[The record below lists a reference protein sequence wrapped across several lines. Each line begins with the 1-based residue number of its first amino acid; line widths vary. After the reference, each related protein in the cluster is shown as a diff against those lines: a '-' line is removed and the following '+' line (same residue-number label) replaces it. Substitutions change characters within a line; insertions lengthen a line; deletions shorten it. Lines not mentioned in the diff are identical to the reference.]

1 MAWNLCAIVSMLRCV
16 IGPKWWPKGR
26 FIGAMHRPG
35 PFNNLLRTPASAAFV
50 YRSRFR
56 FVFFFVLLAVA
67 LPIWNS
73 TMSAVVEV
81 PLQALP
87 LPVRPP
93 WLQRISA
100 LSRAQR
106 LRLGAG
112 LALLVAIAMAALVLG
127 RQPDYRVLFAN
138 LSDKDGGAIVAQ
150 LAQMN
155 VPYQYTDGG
164 GAILVPADKVH
175 DVRLRL
181 ASQGLP
187 KGSVA
192 GFELMEQSKFG
203 MTQFQE
209 RLNFQRG
216 LEGELTRSIQ
226 ALSSVQTARV
236 HLALPNQNGFF
247 REQQKPSA
255 SILVSLYPGR
265 TLDRAQLAGIVH
277 LVASSV
283 PELAPSAVSVLDD
296 SGKLLSDAP
305 DGAGSAAFDA
315 QQLQYVQL
323 LEAQYTRRILDILE
337 PVVGRNNVKAQ
348 VTAEVDFSQTEST
361 SEQHR
366 PNLGQD
372 ASAVRS
378 QQVVESTGAP
388 GAQPPSGVPGATSN
402 QPPAP
407 SAAPINGA
415 NPPPAAAGQQQGAA
429 PQGKRESVTNSE
441 VDKTVRVT
449 RGGSGSVKRLSA
461 AVVVNYQLA
470 AAEGTG
476 KGEADSTPQAL
487 SAERIEQMTALVRET
502 IGFSKERGDSVNLMH
517 TPFLADAAP
526 APDLP
531 LWKQPETLEL
541 ARNMA
546 WPMGGALFAALV
558 VLGLVRPGLKAMSA
572 PRELPMAAAVPG
584 GQLDALETEE
594 LQRPELGGPGQTLA
608 LGLAVA
614 PEQQRLEDARAL
626 ARRDPVAVANI
637 VKNWVNGDDA
647 A

>member
-1 MAWNLCAIVSMLRCV
+1 
-16 IGPKWWPKGR
+16 
-26 FIGAMHRPG
+26 
-35 PFNNLLRTPASAAFV
+35 
-50 YRSRFR
+50 
-56 FVFFFVLLAVA
+56 
-67 LPIWNS
+67 
-73 TMSAVVEV
+73 MSAVVEA
-81 PLQALP
+81 PLMNPAVVAAAPAWPQRLAL
-87 LPVRPP
+87 LDRK
-93 WLQRISA
+93 
-100 LSRAQR
+100 QR
-106 LRLGAG
+106 LRLGMG
-112 LALLVAIAMAALVLG
+112 VALLVLAALAAVLMG

-164 GAILVPADKVH
+164 GAILVPSDKVH

-226 ALSSVQTARV
+226 ALSSVQSARV

-255 SILVSLYPGR
+255 SVLVSLYPGR
-265 TLDRAQLAGIVH
+265 TLERAQLAGIVH

-283 PELAPSAVSVLDD
+283 PELATAAVSVLDD

-305 DGAGSAAFDA
+305 DGSGSGSFDA
-315 QQLQYVQL
+315 QQLQYVQMI
-323 LEAQYTRRILDILE
+323 EAQYTRRIMDILE

-366 PNLGQD
+366 PNLSQD

-378 QQVVESTGAP
+378 QQVVESTGTP
-388 GAQPPSGVPGATSN
+388 GPAQPTGVPGAATN

-415 NPPPAAAGQQQGAA
+415 NPPPTAAGQQAA
-429 PQGKRESVTNSE
+429 GTPAGKRESVTNYE

-449 RGGSGSVKRLSA
+449 RGGSGSIKRLSA
-461 AVVVNYQLA
+461 AVVVNYQPPVAPAKGDA
-470 AAEGTG
+470 ANAI
-476 KGEADSTPQAL
+476 QAL
-487 SAERIEQMTALVRET
+487 PAEQLEKMTALVRET
-502 IGFSKERGDSVNLMH
+502 IGFSQDRGDSVNLMN
-517 TPFLADAAP
+517 TPFLVDATP
-526 APDLP
+526 VVDLP
-531 LWKQPETLEL
+531 LWKQPETLDL
-541 ARNMA
+541 ARSLA
-546 WPMGGALFAALV
+546 LPLGGALFAALV
-558 VLGLVRPGLKAMSA
+558 VLGLVRPGLKALSA
-572 PRELPMAAAVPG
+572 PRTAAAALPG
-584 GQLDALETEE
+584 GQLDALETDT
-594 LQRPELGGPGQTLA
+594 LQRPALA
-608 LGLAVA
+608 APQNPQDLAPT
-614 PEQQRLEDARAL
+614 PEQLRLEEARVL
-626 ARRDPVAVANI
+626 ARNNPVAVASI
-637 VKNWVNGDDA
+637 VKNWVNGSDA
-647 A
+647 